1 MKRSIFGVYQLNE
14 IVGAVVLA
22 CIGVFIAVLINAG
35 LLKDWFQPS
44 FTLRILLPDEGVS
57 GLAPGAEVQVLG
69 TRAGEV
75 RRIVI
80 DPNQRMHAIAR
91 VEDQMRPFI
100 RRDSKVSIRRQFG
113 VAGAAF
119 IDIARGTGPELDWSY
134 AVIAATTDR
143 AATDTLG
150 QMIDEVRAKIAPV
163 LDDVQKAVLAF
174 TAVAQRAVDPAGPL
188 EQTLSSAAGIA
199 RRIENG
205 EGVAGRLIANDKM
218 AADLEATLLN
228 VRELAAQLE
237 RTSKDPRI
245 GQILDEVRAK
255 VVPLIDDVQKA
266 VLAFTAVAQRAVDP
280 AGPLEQTLASAAGIA
295 RRVETGEGV
304 AGRLIA
310 NDKMATDLEQTL
322 VNVRELAAQLD
333 QRIAPHNFHQRHHDF
348 AENRNLVRPTYWRMC
363 QKQIADLAQHAVA
376 LRVRPLGQHCVQL
389 GDQRLSSRRHIQTQL
404 SNTRCNCSLTIGQL
418 TNKDQLMTM
427 ATKTG
432 RCRTSA

>member
-1 MKRSIFGVYQLNE
+1 MKRSVFGLHQLDE

-80 DPNQRMHAIAR
+80 DPSQRMHAVAR

-174 TAVAQRAVDPAGPL
+174 TAVAQRAIDPAGPL

-199 RRIENG
+199 HRVEAG
-205 EGVAGRLIANDKM
+205 EGVAGRLLANDKM
-218 AADLEATLLN
+218 ASDLEASLLS

-245 GQILDEVRAK
+245 GQILLKTDSVLTSLQATTRNLATTMPKITENVTATTDAMPATLLQAQIAAHELELLLGQLRNNWLFGGGGAPPAPTTRRAPAIEVR
-255 VVPLIDDVQKA
+255 P
-266 VLAFTAVAQRAVDP
+266 
-280 AGPLEQTLASAAGIA
+280 
-295 RRVETGEGV
+295 
-304 AGRLIA
+304 
-310 NDKMATDLEQTL
+310 
-322 VNVRELAAQLD
+322 
-333 QRIAPHNFHQRHHDF
+333 
-348 AENRNLVRPTYWRMC
+348 
-363 QKQIADLAQHAVA
+363 
-376 LRVRPLGQHCVQL
+376 
-389 GDQRLSSRRHIQTQL
+389 
-404 SNTRCNCSLTIGQL
+404 
-418 TNKDQLMTM
+418 
-427 ATKTG
+427 
-432 RCRTSA
+432 

>member
-57 GLAPGAEVQVLG
+57 GLAPGAEVTVLG

-80 DPNQRMHAIAR
+80 DPSQRMHAIAR
-91 VEDQMRPFI
+91 VDDQMRPFI

-143 AATDTLG
+143 AATDSLG
-150 QMIDEVRAKIAPV
+150 QMIDEMRARIAPV

-199 RRIENG
+199 RRVENG
-205 EGVAGRLIANDKM
+205 EGVAGRLLANDKM
-218 AADLEATLLN
+218 AADLEATLLS
-228 VRELAAQLE
+228 VRALAAELE

-245 GQILDEVRAK
+245 GQILLKTDAVLTSLQTTTRNLATTMPKITGNVTDATDALPATLLQAQITAHELELLLGQLRNNWLFGGGGGPPAAAPSRRAPAIEVR
-255 VVPLIDDVQKA
+255 P
-266 VLAFTAVAQRAVDP
+266 
-280 AGPLEQTLASAAGIA
+280 
-295 RRVETGEGV
+295 
-304 AGRLIA
+304 
-310 NDKMATDLEQTL
+310 
-322 VNVRELAAQLD
+322 
-333 QRIAPHNFHQRHHDF
+333 
-348 AENRNLVRPTYWRMC
+348 
-363 QKQIADLAQHAVA
+363 
-376 LRVRPLGQHCVQL
+376 
-389 GDQRLSSRRHIQTQL
+389 
-404 SNTRCNCSLTIGQL
+404 
-418 TNKDQLMTM
+418 
-427 ATKTG
+427 
-432 RCRTSA
+432 

>member
-1 MKRSIFGVYQLNE
+1 MKRSIFGLHQLDE

-80 DPNQRMHAIAR
+80 DLQRMHAIAR

-119 IDIARGTGPELDWSY
+119 IDISRGTGPELDWSY

-150 QMIDEVRAKIAPV
+150 QMIDELRAKIMPL
-163 LDDVQKAVLAF
+163 LDEVQKAVVAF
-174 TAVAQRAVDPAGPL
+174 TAVAQRAIDPAGPL

-199 RRIENG
+199 HRVESG
-205 EGVAGRLIANDKM
+205 EGVAGRLVANEKL
-218 AADLEATLLN
+218 ATDLEATLVS

-245 GQILDEVRAK
+245 GQILLKTDSVLTSLQATTRNLATTLPKITENVTATTDAMPATLLQAQIAAHELELLLGQLRHNWLFGGSGGAPTAPASRRAPAIEVR
-255 VVPLIDDVQKA
+255 P
-266 VLAFTAVAQRAVDP
+266 
-280 AGPLEQTLASAAGIA
+280 
-295 RRVETGEGV
+295 
-304 AGRLIA
+304 
-310 NDKMATDLEQTL
+310 
-322 VNVRELAAQLD
+322 
-333 QRIAPHNFHQRHHDF
+333 
-348 AENRNLVRPTYWRMC
+348 
-363 QKQIADLAQHAVA
+363 
-376 LRVRPLGQHCVQL
+376 
-389 GDQRLSSRRHIQTQL
+389 
-404 SNTRCNCSLTIGQL
+404 
-418 TNKDQLMTM
+418 
-427 ATKTG
+427 
-432 RCRTSA
+432 

>member
-1 MKRSIFGVYQLNE
+1 MKRSIFGLHQLDE

-80 DPNQRMHAIAR
+80 DPSQRMHAVAR

-119 IDIARGTGPELDWSY
+119 IEIARGTGPELDWSY

-174 TAVAQRAVDPAGPL
+174 TAVAQRAIDPAGPL

-199 RRIENG
+199 HRVENG
-205 EGVAGRLIANDKM
+205 EGVAGRLLANDKM
-218 AADLEATLLN
+218 ASDLEASLLS

-245 GQILDEVRAK
+245 GQILLKTDSVLTSLQATTRNLATTMPKITENVTATTDAMPATLLQAQIAAHELELLLGQLRHNWLFGGSGGAPTAPATRRAPAIEVR
-255 VVPLIDDVQKA
+255 P
-266 VLAFTAVAQRAVDP
+266 
-280 AGPLEQTLASAAGIA
+280 
-295 RRVETGEGV
+295 
-304 AGRLIA
+304 
-310 NDKMATDLEQTL
+310 
-322 VNVRELAAQLD
+322 
-333 QRIAPHNFHQRHHDF
+333 
-348 AENRNLVRPTYWRMC
+348 
-363 QKQIADLAQHAVA
+363 
-376 LRVRPLGQHCVQL
+376 
-389 GDQRLSSRRHIQTQL
+389 
-404 SNTRCNCSLTIGQL
+404 
-418 TNKDQLMTM
+418 
-427 ATKTG
+427 
-432 RCRTSA
+432 

>member
-1 MKRSIFGVYQLNE
+1 MKRSIFGLHQLDE

-80 DPNQRMHAIAR
+80 DPSQRMHAVAR

-174 TAVAQRAVDPAGPL
+174 TAVAQRAIDPAGPL

-199 RRIENG
+199 HRVEAG
-205 EGVAGRLIANDKM
+205 EGVAGRLLANDKM
-218 AADLEATLLN
+218 ANDLEASLLS

-245 GQILDEVRAK
+245 GQILLKTDSVLTSLQATTRNLATTMPKITENVTATTDAMPATLLQAQIAAHELELLLGQLRHNWLFGGSGGAPPAPTTRRAPAIEVR
-255 VVPLIDDVQKA
+255 P
-266 VLAFTAVAQRAVDP
+266 
-280 AGPLEQTLASAAGIA
+280 
-295 RRVETGEGV
+295 
-304 AGRLIA
+304 
-310 NDKMATDLEQTL
+310 
-322 VNVRELAAQLD
+322 
-333 QRIAPHNFHQRHHDF
+333 
-348 AENRNLVRPTYWRMC
+348 
-363 QKQIADLAQHAVA
+363 
-376 LRVRPLGQHCVQL
+376 
-389 GDQRLSSRRHIQTQL
+389 
-404 SNTRCNCSLTIGQL
+404 
-418 TNKDQLMTM
+418 
-427 ATKTG
+427 
-432 RCRTSA
+432 

>member
-1 MKRSIFGVYQLNE
+1 MKRSIFGVYQLDE

-80 DPNQRMHAIAR
+80 DPNQRMHAVAR

-134 AVIAATTDR
+134 AVIVATTDR

-174 TAVAQRAVDPAGPL
+174 TAVAQRAIDPAGPL
-188 EQTLSSAAGIA
+188 ERTLSSAAGIA
-199 RRIENG
+199 HRVENG
-205 EGVAGRLIANDKM
+205 EGVAGRLLANDKM
-218 AADLEATLLN
+218 ASDLEASLLS

-245 GQILDEVRAK
+245 GQILLKTDSVLTSLQATTRNLATTMPKITENVTATTDAMPATLLQAQIAAHELELLLGQLRHNWLFGGSGGAPTAPAGRRAPAIEVR
-255 VVPLIDDVQKA
+255 P
-266 VLAFTAVAQRAVDP
+266 
-280 AGPLEQTLASAAGIA
+280 
-295 RRVETGEGV
+295 
-304 AGRLIA
+304 
-310 NDKMATDLEQTL
+310 
-322 VNVRELAAQLD
+322 
-333 QRIAPHNFHQRHHDF
+333 
-348 AENRNLVRPTYWRMC
+348 
-363 QKQIADLAQHAVA
+363 
-376 LRVRPLGQHCVQL
+376 
-389 GDQRLSSRRHIQTQL
+389 
-404 SNTRCNCSLTIGQL
+404 
-418 TNKDQLMTM
+418 
-427 ATKTG
+427 
-432 RCRTSA
+432 